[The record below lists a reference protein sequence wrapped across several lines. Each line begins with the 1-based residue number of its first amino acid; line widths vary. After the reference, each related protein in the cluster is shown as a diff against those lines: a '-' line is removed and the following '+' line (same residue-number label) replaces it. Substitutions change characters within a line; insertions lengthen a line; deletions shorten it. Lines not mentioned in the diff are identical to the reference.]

1 MYVFILHV
9 IIEDTYGDSM
19 LGGTEAPI
27 CHPNNLSREV
37 CSLPGA
43 SILDI
48 KKSLTDLIKPYDY
61 YLFLVLQAV
70 SHKVATWKLKNI
82 LKDFTSPRRMLK
94 G

>member
-1 MYVFILHV
+1 MFILQV
-9 IIEDTYGDSM
+9 IIEYSYGDSM

-27 CHPNNLSREV
+27 CHPDNLPREV
-37 CSLPGA
+37 CSLPGT

-48 KKSLTDLIKPYDY
+48 KKSLTDLIKPEEH

-82 LKDFTSPRRMLK
+82 LKDFTSRGRVF
-94 G
+94 